1 MVYILYLRFMKFEY
15 DPAKSIENKAKHG
28 INFEEAQALW
38 QDVDRLEAMILR
50 PGEKRYLL
58 VGRTGSLHWTAIIT
72 YRGELVRIISVR
84 RSRHDEVEC
93 YEKDRNI
100 G

>member
-1 MVYILYLRFMKFEY
+1 MKFEY
-15 DPAKSIENKAKHG
+15 DPAKSAANKTKHG
-28 INFEEAQALW
+28 IDFDDAQALW
-38 QDVDRLEAMILR
+38 KDVDRLEALILR

-58 VGRTGSLHWTAIIT
+58 VGLIGSLHWTAIIT
-72 YRGELVRIISVR
+72 HRGEAVRIISVR
-84 RSRHDEVEC
+84 RSRHDEVER

>member
-1 MVYILYLRFMKFEY
+1 MKFEY
-15 DPAKSIENKAKHG
+15 DPAKSLSNKTKHG
-28 INFEEAQALW
+28 IDFEEAKALW
-38 QDVDRLEAMILR
+38 NDVDRLEALILR

-58 VGRTGSLHWTAIIT
+58 VGLIDSHHWTAIIT
-72 YRGELVRIISVR
+72 YRGEAVRIISVR
-84 RSRHDEVEC
+84 RSQNDEVKR